1 MSHSIKV
8 VSHKRHVMSDNEDA
22 DYFMEHWTSPPKRKV
37 KKDAKKNKKTV
48 KHKKNRP
55 TKTHDGVQKKKKN
68 ATFKEPMMENR
79 KKRKEKDKNKK
90 KEKKKKKSKLALNP
104 DDFKFTESFTKFAAG
119 HPCLNEKLNSFPE
132 TSVKEPKRKKMVA
145 FDSLP
150 SYIRIKRPIFTSS
163 SPIETKAVREDQS
176 CSQVMG
182 KSQIQTHDNDFQNN
196 SDINSQ
202 DLFIT
207 QKTFRA
213 SPSETSS
220 GEASDGVISESP
232 HVFTQ
237 RDKNRHTTA
246 GEIGRCNETSDKGQD
261 RATYQ
266 CLREIKRELEEE
278 NYELLKHSGKI
289 SFQTNQAGENKV
301 SVHEGPKL
309 GNSFLNDPLVINPTP
324 DAILIQNGSSYHPF
338 FGELPVRPALASTS
352 TQTENFFTTELS
364 SYLSFHRKNRVALQS
379 QDMKPLDL
387 SLPQRSRE
395 DLHVSVK
402 MLDVDIKQEVEKCH
416 EQLRE
421 GEIRSSRSESM
432 SASSRVKS
440 AEIKKETSC
449 HGESTPSPQS
459 EAETKSANTTS
470 SSEDDHHCR
479 AGKRDLTQVT
489 PFQLRHLQSYSIN

>member
-1 MSHSIKV
+1 HA
-8 VSHKRHVMSDNEDA
+8 MSDNEDA

-55 TKTHDGVQKKKKN
+55 TKTHDGN
-68 ATFKEPMMENR
+68 
-79 KKRKEKDKNKK
+79 
-90 KEKKKKKSKLALNP
+90 
-104 DDFKFTESFTKFAAG
+104 
-119 HPCLNEKLNSFPE
+119 PCLNEKLNSFPE

-163 SPIETKAVREDQS
+163 SPKETKAVREDQS

-237 RDKNRHTTA
+237 RDKDRHTTA
-246 GEIGRCNETSDKGQD
+246 GEIRCNETSDKGQD

-338 FGELPVRPALASTS
+338 FGELPVLPALASTS

-387 SLPQRSRE
+387 SLPQRARE

-421 GEIRSSRSESM
+421 REIRSSRSESM
-432 SASSRVKS
+432 SASSRAKS

-449 HGESTPSPQS
+449 HGESSPSPQS